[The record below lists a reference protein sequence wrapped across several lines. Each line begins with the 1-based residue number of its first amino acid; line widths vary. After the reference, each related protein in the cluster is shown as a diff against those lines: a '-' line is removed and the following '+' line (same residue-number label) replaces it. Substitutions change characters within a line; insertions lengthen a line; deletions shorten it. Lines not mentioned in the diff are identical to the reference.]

1 MRGQA
6 EAATTRIGTEPAVDD
21 GLEVLR
27 ADHRRLQELLAEL
40 GSDSGSSSANV
51 YGRRRAANA
60 LVAELRAH
68 LAAEDRCLHPLLG
81 ELRSD
86 ARASIERE
94 TADREKMADFM
105 DTLLGADPM
114 DNTFAP
120 AAAHLLGHV
129 ERHIARQEET
139 LFPLL
144 FESAGPDQ
152 LAALGEQLRQAKA
165 GTTPELGGETR
176 GRSRM

>member
-1 MRGQA
+1 MAGQP
-6 EAATTRIGTEPAVDD
+6 EAATTRIGAEPVVAD
-21 GLEVLR
+21 GLDLLR

-51 YGRRRAANA
+51 YGRRRAADA

-81 ELRSD
+81 ELGSD
-86 ARASIERE
+86 GRASLERE
-94 TADREKMADFM
+94 TAGREQAADFM

-114 DNTFAP
+114 ENAFAP

-144 FESAGPDQ
+144 FQSAGPDE

-165 GTTPELGGETR
+165 GTTPELDGDTR